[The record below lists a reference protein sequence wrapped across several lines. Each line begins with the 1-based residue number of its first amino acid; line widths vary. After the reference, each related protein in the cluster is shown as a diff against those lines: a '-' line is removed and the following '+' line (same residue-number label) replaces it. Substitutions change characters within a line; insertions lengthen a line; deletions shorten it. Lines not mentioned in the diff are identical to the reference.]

1 MRNGPALPGR
11 FDSAAS
17 VPWNRAAK
25 APHNPA
31 YKDPN
36 GIRLRGSLL
45 RELAGEAAPL
55 QLSLAGERVTPS
67 NEGGNRGDSKDL
79 QEIHELMTGRTA
91 TIARRGVFAAA
102 MLAAG
107 FTALPAFAQ
116 DPIGE
121 VLQQSGGMEWS
132 DGFDAASVGAADVRT
147 SIPTMSPQILGAL
160 QSAIAEYSDIV
171 SRGGWP
177 TVPSDQSLRLG
188 MSAPA
193 VAVLRQRLAIAGDLP
208 NAAANNSTAFDSYVD
223 AAVRRFQARHG
234 IQPDGVVGDS
244 TFAALNVSAQ
254 VRLTQLATNLT
265 RLKVLTSKPL
275 PPRYVMV
282 NIPAAS
288 VEVVENGVVVQR
300 HTAVVG
306 KVSRPSP
313 IVNSKITEINFH
325 PYWTVPAS
333 IIRKDLIPLMQK
345 DPTYL
350 ATWKI
355 RVYDPKGNEISPQQI
370 DWQTDQA
377 TKGYMFRQDPGE
389 ENSLGIV
396 KINFPSPDGVY
407 MHDTPHKGL
416 FTDDYRFDSSGCVR
430 IQNIRELITWILQDT
445 PGQTPDAVE
454 AELRN
459 PERLDVKV
467 ANPVP
472 LHWTYITAWSTTD
485 GIVNFRNDIYNL
497 DGLDQLTADASAAA
511 PGETAVPD
519 TTGAVPLLPAALPAA
534 Q

>member
-1 MRNGPALPGR
+1 M
-11 FDSAAS
+11 
-17 VPWNRAAK
+17 
-25 APHNPA
+25 
-31 YKDPN
+31 
-36 GIRLRGSLL
+36 
-45 RELAGEAAPL
+45 
-55 QLSLAGERVTPS
+55 QLSLVDARVTP
-67 NEGGNRGDSKDL
+67 EGEGVNSGDSKDL
-79 QEIHELMTGRTA
+79 QENCSLMTA
-91 TIARRGVFAAA
+91 PSVTIVRKGVFAVAV
-102 MLAAG
+102 LAAG
-107 FTALPAFAQ
+107 LAAVPALAQ

-121 VLQQSGGMEWS
+121 VLQQNGGSEWS
-132 DGFDAASVGAADVRT
+132 DGFDAASVSAADVRT
-147 SIPTMSPQILGAL
+147 SIPTMSPQIIGAL
-160 QSAIAEYSDIV
+160 QAAIAEYSDIV
-171 SRGGWP
+171 ARGGWP
-177 TVPSDQSLRLG
+177 TVPSDKALRIG
-188 MSAPA
+188 MSDPA

-223 AAVRRFQARHG
+223 AAVKRFQARHG

-244 TFAALNVSAQ
+244 SFAALNVSAQ

-265 RLKVLTSKPL
+265 RLKVLTSKAL
-275 PPRYVMV
+275 PNRYVMV

-288 VEVVENGVVVQR
+288 VEAVENGVVVQR

-313 IVNSKITEINFH
+313 IVNSRITEINFH

-350 ATWKI
+350 STWKI
-355 RVYDPKGNEISPQQI
+355 RVYDPKGSEISPDQI
-370 DWQTDQA
+370 DWSTDQA
-377 TKGYMFRQDPGE
+377 TKGYMFRQDPGD

-416 FTDDYRFDSSGCVR
+416 FNDDYRFDSSGCVR

-445 PGQTPDAVE
+445 PGQTSDVVE
-454 AELRN
+454 SELRN
-459 PERLDVKV
+459 PEQLNVKV

-497 DGLDQLTADASAAA
+497 DGLDQLAAEASAAPGAVA
-511 PGETAVPD
+511 PDA
-519 TTGAVPLLPAALPAA
+519 TGTVPLLPAAAPAA
-534 Q
+534 VQ

>member
-1 MRNGPALPGR
+1 M
-11 FDSAAS
+11 AA
-17 VPWNRAAK
+17 
-25 APHNPA
+25 H
-31 YKDPN
+31 
-36 GIRLRGSLL
+36 G
-45 RELAGEAAPL
+45 
-55 QLSLAGERVTPS
+55 
-67 NEGGNRGDSKDL
+67 
-79 QEIHELMTGRTA
+79 A
-91 TIARRGVFAAA
+91 TIFRTGLFAAA

-107 FTALPAFAQ
+107 LAALPALAQ

-121 VLQQSGGMEWS
+121 VLQQSGGSEWS
-132 DGFDAASVGAADVRT
+132 DGFDTASVSAADVRT
-147 SIPTMSPQILGAL
+147 SIPTMSPQIIGAL
-160 QSAIAEYSDIV
+160 QTAIAEYSNIV
-171 SRGGWP
+171 ARGGWP
-177 TVPSDQSLRLG
+177 VVPSDKSLRIG
-188 MSAPA
+188 MSDPA
-193 VAVLRQRLAIAGDLP
+193 VATLRQRLAIAGDLP
-208 NAAANNSTAFDSYVD
+208 SAADNNSAAFDSYVD

-244 TFAALNVSAQ
+244 SFSALNVSAQ
-254 VRLTQLATNLT
+254 VRLQQLATNLT
-265 RLKVLTSKPL
+265 RLKVLTSKAL

-306 KVSRPSP
+306 KVTRPSP
-313 IVNSKITEINFH
+313 IVNSKITEVNFH

-355 RVYDPKGNEISPQQI
+355 RVYDPKGNEISPDQI

-377 TKGYMFRQDPGE
+377 TKGYSFRQDPGD

-416 FTDDYRFDSSGCVR
+416 FNDDYRFDSSGCVR
-430 IQNIRELITWILQDT
+430 IQNIRELITWILKNT
-445 PGQTPDAVE
+445 PGQTPDAVDT
-454 AELRN
+454 ELRN
-459 PERLDVKV
+459 PERLDIRV
-467 ANPVP
+467 ADPIP

-497 DGLDQLTADASAAA
+497 DGLDQLTAEANATPVDASAVSTPISATPA
-511 PGETAVPD
+511 TP
-519 TTGAVPLLPAALPAA
+519 TT